1 MGVVEFSRRDCA
13 PMEIAIEGEHP
24 RAVVSDIARRP
35 HHFEQVITVANEKG
49 GAGKSTLAAHI
60 AVSLASAGYRVLA
73 IDLDRR
79 QRSLSRFFASRDATA
94 RRLGVGLPMVR
105 HVVLGQTSGAMLF
118 QEIARAGPDCQVVV
132 IDAPGA
138 DSPIVRRAIAMA
150 DKLVTPV
157 NLSFVDL
164 DLLAHLNPVTQDY
177 VSPGCFAEA
186 VQGLAE
192 TRAEMGMAATDWIVV
207 PNRLRGGTGGKMG
220 EACRAALERISPRVG
235 FRLGSG
241 MTERAAF
248 RDLQLLGLTQLDL
261 HHIPDLPRAHSV
273 ARKEILRLHGELNLH
288 AAGQVRVRK
297 AGLVP
302 A

>member
-1 MGVVEFSRRDCA
+1 MGVVEFTRRDPA
-13 PMEIAIEGEHP
+13 LADTSIEGEHP
-24 RAVVSDIARRP
+24 HRVVADVARRP

-49 GAGKSTLAAHI
+49 GAGKTTLAAHI

-105 HVVLGQTSGAMLF
+105 HIVLNQTSGAMLF

-164 DLLAHLNPVTQDY
+164 DLLAHFNPVTQDY

-186 VQGLAE
+186 VQGLAA

-207 PNRLRGGTGGKMG
+207 PNRIRSGSDKARESCFTALRRLTMQ
-220 EACRAALERISPRVG
+220 VG
-235 FRLGSG
+235 FRLGTG
-241 MTERAAF
+241 LGERAAF
-248 RDLQLLGLTQLDL
+248 RELQLLGLTQLDL
-261 HHIPDLPRAHSV
+261 QHIPALPRAHSV
-273 ARKEILRLHGELNLH
+273 ARKEILRLHSELRLD
-288 AAGQVRVRK
+288 APGVAMVRK

>member
-1 MGVVEFSRRDCA
+1 MGVVEFTRRDCA
-13 PMEIAIEGEHP
+13 PVEAAPEGEHP
-24 RAVVSDIARRP
+24 RAILADIARRP

-60 AVSLASAGYRVLA
+60 AVSLANAGYRVLA

-79 QRSLSRFFASRDATA
+79 QRSLSRFFSARDATA

-105 HVVLGQTSGAMLF
+105 HMVLNQTSGAMLF

-164 DLLAHLNPVTQDY
+164 DLLAHFNPVTHDF
-177 VSPGCFAEA
+177 VSQGCFAEA

-192 TRAEMGMAATDWIVV
+192 TRAEMGIAATDWIVV
-207 PNRLRGGTGGKMG
+207 PNRLRGGSDNAR
-220 EACRAALERISPRVG
+220 EACFAALRRLTAQVG
-235 FRLGSG
+235 FRLGTG
-241 MTERAAF
+241 LGERAAF
-248 RDLQLLGLTQLDL
+248 RELQLLGLTQLDL
-261 HHIPDLPRAHSV
+261 QYIPALPRAHSV
-273 ARKEILRLHGELNLH
+273 ARKEILRLHGELRLE
-288 AAGQVRVRK
+288 APGQAMVRK